1 MNSESTTMTK
11 EEIRLML
18 QTNSKGAVMQSLGNC
33 MLVFQNDPLLKGA
46 IRRNSLTERIDIE
59 KDLGWCRSDTAVTD
73 TDINYLRL
81 YFERHYNYQ
90 SFWNHF
96 MKTIGWKSYLAL
108 FCTGDYVRS
117 IMQRNK
123 Q

>member
-33 MLVFQNDPLLKGA
+33 MLVFQNDPLLKGS

-59 KDLGWCRSDTAVTD
+59 RDLGWCRSGTAK
-73 TDINYLRL
+73 I
-81 YFERHYNYQ
+81 
-90 SFWNHF
+90 
-96 MKTIGWKSYLAL
+96 
-108 FCTGDYVRS
+108 
-117 IMQRNK
+117 
-123 Q
+123 